1 MNRILRIINWGVAL
15 ALVGVA
21 TLVYWYAYRPLA
33 SLSGTVSLGVA
44 KPAKIVRDAQGLPH
58 IEAGSAEDA
67 AYVQGYVHAQ
77 DRLWQMDALRR
88 LAAGDLSEILGAA
101 GLESD
106 QESRRLRMR
115 RLAEFHAASLKAE
128 DRLLLSAY
136 ARGVNRFL
144 ETHRGKLPVEFKL
157 LDYDPKPWSVVDSLL
172 VGLQMFR
179 NLSQGW
185 KDELVKQALLAKGD
199 KEKVNFL
206 LPLATGHEVQLGSN
220 AWVISGK
227 LTASGKPLL
236 ANDTHLDWAF
246 PGPWYAVHLKA
257 PDLDVEGFSFPGL
270 PMVIIGHNRSIAW
283 GITNL
288 HFDVQDLYMERFDPR
303 SGRYVFQGKAEQAQL
318 EREVI
323 RVRGRQ
329 PVELQIWVTRHGPI
343 FQSAGNTHFA
353 LRWIAAEAGGFG
365 YPFPRIN
372 RAQNWEEFR
381 AAVALHTGPG
391 SNYVYADTAGNIGYQ
406 AAGHMPI
413 RRNHRGDVPVDGA
426 AGESEWEGVVPF
438 EALPSVYNPPSGM
451 LITANQNPF
460 PAKYD
465 YAVNGNFTPH
475 YRANQIDAR
484 LRKKTGWKPGEM
496 LSIQTD
502 VYSAFSHR
510 LAKDVYR
517 AWEKRAQGNPAL
529 REAAAALKDWNGQ
542 MQAGLTAP
550 VVVTLV
556 FQHLRR
562 AIGDRASPGQGAA
575 YEQQMAP
582 AVIEKLLDTRPKE
595 WFPDFDQLLVKCFS
609 DAIAEGKQQLGD
621 NVAKWDYGKYTGFT
635 LQHPV
640 ISRVP
645 YLGGWFR
652 IGPVP
657 MSGSS
662 TTVKQTTRRQGPAMR
677 FIADLSNWEQS
688 LYSVTIGQSGQVLS
702 PHFRDQWDAYYAGR
716 AFPLQ
721 FGSVEAKDTIEVA
734 PE

>member
-1 MNRILRIINWGVAL
+1 MNRILRIVNWGVAL

-21 TLVYWYAYRPLA
+21 ALVYWYAYRPLA
-33 SLSGTVSLGVA
+33 ALSGTVSLGVA
-44 KPAKIVRDAQGLPH
+44 KAAKIVRDAEGLPH
-58 IEAGSAEDA
+58 IEAASAEDA
-67 AYVQGYVHAQ
+67 AYLQGYVHAQ

-88 LAAGDLSEILGAA
+88 LAAGELSEILGAA

-106 QESRRLRMR
+106 QESRRMRMR
-115 RLAEFHAASLKAE
+115 RLAEFHAASVKAE
-128 DRLLLSAY
+128 DRVLLSAY
-136 ARGVNRFL
+136 ARGVNRYL

-185 KDELVKQALLAKGD
+185 KDELVKQTLLAKGD

-206 LPLATGHEVQLGSN
+206 LPMATGHEAQLGSN

-227 LTASGKPLL
+227 HTASGKPLL

-270 PMVIIGHNRSIAW
+270 PMVIIGHNRNIAW

-288 HFDVQDLYMERFDPR
+288 HFDVQDLYAERFDPR

-343 FQSAGNTHFA
+343 FQSAGNAHLA
-353 LRWIAAEAGGFG
+353 LRWMAAEAGGFG

-372 RAQNWEEFR
+372 RARNWEEFR

-426 AGESEWEGVVPF
+426 AGESEWDGVVPF

-460 PAKYD
+460 PAKYE

-475 YRANQIDAR
+475 YRVNQIDAR

-517 AWEKRAQGNPAL
+517 AWEKRAQGNPVL
-529 REAAAALKDWNGQ
+529 RDAAVALKDWNGQ

-595 WFPDFDQLLVKCFS
+595 WFADFDQLLVKCFS
-609 DAIAEGKQQLGD
+609 DAIAEGKQQLGE
-621 NVAKWDYGKYTGFT
+621 NVSKWDYGKYTGFT

-657 MSGSS
+657 MSGST
-662 TTVKQTTRRQGPAMR
+662 TTVKQTTRRMGPAMR
-677 FIADLSNWEQS
+677 FVADLSNWEQS

-721 FGSVEAKDTIEVA
+721 FGSVAAKDTIEVK